1 MGVTSIIF
9 VLVYL
14 GSVIGGDQFGFV
26 NLFWLKEVFLTFDDK
41 KLNFVLGITEYFN
54 IWINIKLYIG

>member
-1 MGVTSIIF
+1 MGVTLIIF

-26 NLFWLKEVFLTFDDK
+26 NSFLLKEGFSLHFDDK

-54 IWINIKLYIG
+54 I

>member
-1 MGVTSIIF
+1 MGVTLIIF

-26 NLFWLKEVFLTFDDK
+26 NLFLLKEVFLHFDDK
-41 KLNFVLGITEYFN
+41 KKKLNYLMLGITE
-54 IWINIKLYIG
+54 